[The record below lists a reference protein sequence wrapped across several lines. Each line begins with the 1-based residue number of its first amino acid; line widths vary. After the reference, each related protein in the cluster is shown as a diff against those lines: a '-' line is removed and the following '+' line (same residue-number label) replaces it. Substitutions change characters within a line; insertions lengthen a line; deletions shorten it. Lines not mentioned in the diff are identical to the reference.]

1 MMKRIVVCVTFVG
14 LSGCAFA
21 PQKATIDPH
30 VQYMQSNVGAGK
42 AVSVSV
48 IDERS
53 SKNLGHRGTAYGAAA
68 SITTDQNVAA
78 VFQRAIFNGL
88 AANGFRPLDYN
99 SSVPRQLQVQI
110 RTIRYSTQ
118 EGFWTG
124 GITTKAA
131 IQVRAQS
138 HGHDYLKFYRYA
150 DHERV
155 VVVPTASHNA
165 QLINEAVDGVL
176 KKMFSDPSLMMA
188 LSEK

>member
-1 MMKRIVVCVTFVG
+1 MLMRLSVCGALIG
-14 LSGCAFA
+14 LSACAYM
-21 PQKATIDPH
+21 PQKATLDPH
-30 VQYMQSNVGAGK
+30 VQYVQSNVGAGK

-53 SKNLGHRGTAYGAAA
+53 STSLGHRGTAYGAAA

-78 VFQRAIFNGL
+78 VFERAVFNGL
-88 AANGFRPLDYN
+88 LANGFRPVDYN

-124 GITTKAA
+124 GVTTKAA
-131 IQVRAQS
+131 IQVRADS
-138 HGHDYLKFYRYA
+138 RGHNYLKFYRYA
-150 DHERV
+150 DKERV

-165 QLINEAVDGVL
+165 QLINDAMDGVL
-176 KKMFSDPSLMMA
+176 KKMFSDPSLMMT